1 MEAYNSLSDIEKS
14 KISEEYKRKL
24 DTAVLRIAELKKDS
38 IEGFDDAYTKT
49 AEYLSELVQTYGIQV
64 GSIGGEWLAIGL
76 ARADVMTSEQK
87 EAYYKNVEQYVREN
101 INDAQQ
107 LHRSKSTDNSRVI
120 LALTAIGRD
129 VMDVAGHNLLAGLA
143 DLDYVNRQGINGAI
157 WALIALDSHD
167 YEIPDVSVQGTRA
180 TRENLIAS
188 ILGAQLADGGWNL
201 SDPDADS
208 DMTAMAIQAL
218 APYYSTDS
226 SVKTAVDNALQCL
239 SDIQNSNGGYSS
251 WGVLIP
257 NHALR

>member
-1 MEAYNSLSDIEKS
+1 
-14 KISEEYKRKL
+14 
-24 DTAVLRIAELKKDS
+24 
-38 IEGFDDAYTKT
+38 
-49 AEYLSELVQTYGIQV
+49 
-64 GSIGGEWLAIGL
+64 
-76 ARADVMTSEQK
+76 MTSEQK

-129 VMDVAGHNLLAGLA
+129 VTDVAGHNLLAGLA

-188 ILGAQLADGGWNL
+188 ILGAQLADGGWI
-201 SDPDADS
+201 
-208 DMTAMAIQAL
+208 TAQIHL
-218 APYYSTDS
+218 
-226 SVKTAVDNALQCL
+226 
-239 SDIQNSNGGYSS
+239 
-251 WGVLIP
+251 
-257 NHALR
+257 

>member
-1 MEAYNSLSDIEKS
+1 M
-14 KISEEYKRKL
+14 
-24 DTAVLRIAELKKDS
+24 
-38 IEGFDDAYTKT
+38 
-49 AEYLSELVQTYGIQV
+49 
-64 GSIGGEWLAIGL
+64 
-76 ARADVMTSEQK
+76 
-87 EAYYKNVEQYVREN
+87 
-101 INDAQQ
+101 
-107 LHRSKSTDNSRVI
+107 
-120 LALTAIGRD
+120 
-129 VMDVAGHNLLAGLA
+129 
-143 DLDYVNRQGINGAI
+143 DYVNRQGINGAI

-251 WGVLIP
+251 WGSINSESCAQVVVALTSLGIDPAEDSRFIKNGNSVLDALLGYYVNGGGFKHTDGESGVNAMATEQGFYALVSYSRMIEGKSSLYDMSDIDIEKNSDSVVIP
-257 NHALR
+257 DGEGTTGQESDKNPAQAPKTSDDSAVIFWVLMALISASGMTLQIRKRKFNK